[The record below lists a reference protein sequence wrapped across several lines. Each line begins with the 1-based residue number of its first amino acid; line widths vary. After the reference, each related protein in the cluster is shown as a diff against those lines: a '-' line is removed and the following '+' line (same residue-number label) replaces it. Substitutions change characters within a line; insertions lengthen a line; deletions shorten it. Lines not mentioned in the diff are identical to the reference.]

1 MRVLERGV
9 LVENC
14 TKEER
19 GVESK
24 NCVTCAICDCVRNRS
39 GYINGAQT
47 ARRRME
53 SGRRSRRRIFR
64 RGDVV
69 VGVVEVQRRVVVVV
83 VVVVVVF
90 FSVIVVVFSTVVA
103 AVILKLSLAVRLLSA
118 KGEKTYYE
126 IMCQPAAL
134 DMWNN
139 CDARALRRCWLD

>member
-1 MRVLERGV
+1 
-9 LVENC
+9 
-14 TKEER
+14 
-19 GVESK
+19 
-24 NCVTCAICDCVRNRS
+24 
-39 GYINGAQT
+39 
-47 ARRRME
+47 ME
-53 SGRRSRRRIFR
+53 SGRRSRRRICR

-69 VGVVEVQRRVVVVV
+69 VGVVEVQRRVVV

-139 CDARALRRCWLD
+139 CDARALRRCWLE